1 MNTNTQPKGVQMV
14 VNTQLARIHV
24 LLHKSGLMA
33 YKADMV
39 TEVTNGREHSSKLLT
54 HEEANVMIARL
65 EATVKERQA
74 KQKAQEPEQIMR
86 RKIISCCREMG
97 WIKGG
102 KADMPRIYT
111 WVLKYGY
118 LHKSLN
124 KYTAAE
130 LPRLVTQ
137 AENMKNDY
145 LKSVS
150 Q

>member
-24 LLHKSGLMA
+24 LLHKCGLMA

-39 TEVTNGREHSSKLLT
+39 IEVTNGREHSTKQLT
-54 HEEANVMIARL
+54 FDEANLMIARL
-65 EATVKERQA
+65 EATIKERA
-74 KQKAQEPEQIMR
+74 KKAQEPAQVMR

-97 WIKGG
+97 WVKGG

-118 LHKSLN
+118 LHKPLN
-124 KYTAAE
+124 AYTAME
-130 LPRLVTQ
+130 LPKLVTQ
-137 AENMKNDY
+137 AENMKNDF

-150 Q
+150 QS